1 MCSIGLPKNE
11 AAALEMYRKAAKLG
25 SVEAEERLGEIL
37 DYDDLDST
45 KSDSAATHSECGTV
59 KSCQS
64 NFLILFSIPQI
75 YFFCQI

>member
-37 DYDDLDST
+37 DYDD
-45 KSDSAATHSECGTV
+45 SDSAATHSECGTV

-75 YFFCQI
+75 YFLSNLVAT